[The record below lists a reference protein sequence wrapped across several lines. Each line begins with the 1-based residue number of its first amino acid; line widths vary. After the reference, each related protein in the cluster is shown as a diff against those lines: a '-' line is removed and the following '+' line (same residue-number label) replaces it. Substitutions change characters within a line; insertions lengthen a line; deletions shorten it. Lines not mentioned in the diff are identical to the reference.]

1 MPLLEGGSPATELF
15 RLTALQ
21 VRDLAIAAGAT
32 AEQLDQWDTL
42 LNTPAQWFPG
52 YAMVAAWGRRQR

>member
-1 MPLLEGGSPATELF
+1 LF

-21 VRDLAIAAGAT
+21 VRHLAIAAGAT
-32 AEQLDQWDTL
+32 AEQLEQWDTL

-52 YAMVAAWGRRQR
+52 YAMVAAWGQRR